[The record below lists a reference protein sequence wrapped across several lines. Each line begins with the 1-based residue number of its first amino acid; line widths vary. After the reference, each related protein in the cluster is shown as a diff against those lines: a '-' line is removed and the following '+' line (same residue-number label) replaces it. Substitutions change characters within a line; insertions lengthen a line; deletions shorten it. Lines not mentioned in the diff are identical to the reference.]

1 MNTVQK
7 WCWLKNLS
15 SFSECQNVYSSNP
28 AARINAGE
36 RMFLETKDVLKLYIS
51 FCCSFTFSFFFY
63 RSRTSVWFDS
73 RHAELLHHYHPPHIR
88 EHGVTQTVGVL
99 WHTCN
104 RNLNLSVV
112 CKNINVN
119 IHVHVFMPWH
129 RGTSSSAAPTLTE
142 KSAPQTVGRLWQVVW
157 CRCCA
162 SVVTHCVFWDIF
174 VFDVIWSS
182 RFQRKRPASMNG
194 NVMSRQASTFNLMV
208 IFFFG

>member
-1 MNTVQK
+1 MLASVCFWK
-7 WCWLKNLS
+7 PRMCWSFIFLS
-15 SFSECQNVYSSNP
+15 AVASL
-28 AARINAGE
+28 
-36 RMFLETKDVLKLYIS
+36 FL
-51 FCCSFTFSFFFY
+51 FFFY
-63 RSRTSVWFDS
+63 RNATSNIGLVRQPSRRAITPLPS
-73 RHAELLHHYHPPHIR
+73 PHIR

-142 KSAPQTVGRLWQVVW
+142 KSAPQTVGRLLQVVW

-194 NVMSRQASTFNLMV
+194 NAMSRQASTFNLMV